1 MSRFNPVRLFAP
13 SRRDWLVLS
22 ALSAAALAGCG
33 GGDTA
38 PTIAVG
44 NYLATPLVS
53 NTTATA
59 KTDANLVDVRGVTFN
74 PTGLVW
80 VNNAGTATST
90 LYDGNGTPNALVVA
104 VPSGSAAKSK
114 PTGIVFSGSATD
126 FSVSNGTVSAA
137 SRFIFATE
145 DGTISAWAPTVN
157 RTNAI
162 LSVNNSSKG
171 SAYLG
176 LAVATDAAGA
186 GRLYAA
192 DFKNGRIDAFDAKF
206 APVTLSAS
214 FGDTLRPSA
223 YKPFNIQQI
232 GGKLYV
238 AYARPDA
245 SGLKPLN
252 EAGNGQV
259 SVFDTE
265 GRLIKHLVS
274 AGAQLNSPWGMTM
287 APANFGTLSGS
298 LLVGSVADGVIH
310 AYDPSTGGYRGS
322 LGKADGSL
330 LRIEGLWGFAFGN
343 GVQNQ
348 AINQLFYASST
359 GGGTGGAYGR
369 IEAK

>member
-1 MSRFNPVRLFAP
+1 MQRFTPSP
-13 SRRDWLVLS
+13 SRRHWLALS
-22 ALSAAALAGCG
+22 ALSAAALMGCG
-33 GGDTA
+33 GGDA
-38 PTIAVG
+38 PTTTPVG
-44 NYLATPLVS
+44 SYLATPLVS
-53 NTTATA
+53 NTTSTA
-59 KTDANLVDVRGVTFN
+59 KTDANLVDVRGVAFN

-104 VPSGSAAKSK
+104 VPSGSTAKSK

-126 FSVSNGTVSAA
+126 FSVSNGTITAA

-145 DGTISAWAPTVN
+145 DGTISAWSPTVN

-162 LSVNNSSKG
+162 LGVNNSSKG

-176 LAVATDAAGA
+176 LAVATDATGA

-192 DFKNGRIDAFDAKF
+192 DFKNGRIDSFDAKF
-206 APVTLSAS
+206 APAKLA
-214 FGDTLRPSA
+214 GDFSDDFRPSQ

-238 AYARPDA
+238 SYARPDA

-274 AGAQLNSPWGMTM
+274 AGAQLNSPWGMAM

-298 LLVGSVADGVIH
+298 LLVGSVADGTLH
-310 AYDPSTGGYRGS
+310 AYDPTTGSYRGS
-322 LGKADGSL
+322 VGKADGSL
-330 LRIEGLWGFAFGN
+330 LRTEGLWGFAFGN
-343 GVQNQ
+343 GVQSQ
-348 AINQLFYASST
+348 AVNHLFYASST
-359 GGGTGGAYGR
+359 GGGKGGTYGR

>member
-1 MSRFNPVRLFAP
+1 MARMHSSALLP
-13 SRRDWLVLS
+13 SRREWLTLSS
-22 ALSAAALAGCG
+22 ALSVLALAGCG
-33 GGDTA
+33 GGEDPITT
-38 PTIAVG
+38 PTG
-44 NYLATPLVS
+44 NYQGTALVS
-53 NTTATA
+53 NTATTG
-59 KTDANLVDVRGVTFN
+59 KTDPNLTDPRGVAFN

-90 LYDGNGTPNALVVA
+90 LYDGTGTPNALVVT
-104 VPSGSAAKSK
+104 VPSSSTAKSK

-126 FSVSNGTVSAA
+126 FSVSNGTVTAA

-145 DGTISAWAPTVN
+145 DGTISAWAPAVN

-162 LSVNNSSKG
+162 LSVNNSGKG
-171 SAYLG
+171 SAYMG

-206 APVTLSAS
+206 APVTLAANFSDSNRPAS
-214 FGDTLRPSA
+214 

-252 EAGNGQV
+252 DAGNGQV

-274 AGAQLNSPWGMTM
+274 AGAQLNSPWGMAM

-298 LLVGSVADGVIH
+298 LLVGSVTEGVIH
-310 AYDPSTGGYRGS
+310 AYDSSTGSYRGS
-322 LGKADGSL
+322 LGMADGSL

-348 AINQLFYASST
+348 AVNHLFYASST
-359 GGGTGGAYGR
+359 GGGTGGVYGR